1 MMMNVLGENEGNQ
14 IQVAQYH
21 FQKLPLHNL
30 DPMFFREWGNTTST
44 LKPCEERI
52 RSFSVT
58 EKGRLS
64 SGLKK
69 KKDKAYL

>member
-1 MMMNVLGENEGNQ
+1 MMMNVLEENEGNQ
-14 IQVAQYH
+14 IQVAPYH

-30 DPMFFREWGNTTST
+30 DPMFFRGWGNTTST
-44 LKPCEERI
+44 LNPCEERI

-58 EKGRLS
+58 EKGGLS

-69 KKDKAYL
+69 K